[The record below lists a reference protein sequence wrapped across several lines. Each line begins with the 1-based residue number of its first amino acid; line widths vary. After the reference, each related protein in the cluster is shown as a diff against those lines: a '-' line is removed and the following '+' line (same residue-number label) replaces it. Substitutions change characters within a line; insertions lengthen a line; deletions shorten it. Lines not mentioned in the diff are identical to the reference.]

1 MYRHKNG
8 TFKSKKFYQA
18 QKRLQATVFLTIMA
32 LALMFGFAVQYGEPI
47 EYVRHVEAY
56 EPTLDPCG
64 LSVVVCE
71 GETDAKVQKAI
82 DEIPHQSSTT
92 EKWIA
97 YLYTEA
103 EKAGVDQDPI
113 AHAIYCESMW
123 YCQQSNIVKNGVRE
137 PSYCIG
143 QIHAPS
149 HPDMTYDQLNDP
161 YHNIDYMLAHFEND
175 VWYGYSKRT
184 DTCNSGV
191 PEYWN

>member
-8 TFKSKKFYQA
+8 RFRSKEHYRAEHNAKM
-18 QKRLQATVFLTIMA
+18 TVFLTIMSLS
-32 LALMFGFAVQYGEPI
+32 LAVGFAAQPSTV

-56 EPTLDPCG
+56 EPATDPCG
-64 LSVVVCE
+64 LAVVQCE
-71 GETDAKVQKAI
+71 GETDARVQKAI

-103 EKAGVDQDPI
+103 EKAGVDPDPI

-123 YCQQSNIVKNGVRE
+123 YCQQSNIVRNGVRE
-137 PSYCIG
+137 PSYCIA

-149 HPDMTYDQLNDP
+149 HPDMTYEQLNDP

-175 VWYGYSKRT
+175 VWYGYDKRT
-184 DTCNSGV
+184 DTCASGV
-191 PEYWN
+191 PEYW